1 MRITRDALVKIAKD
15 TTEKTL
21 APNRNVTAVFLVG
34 SMLSADP
41 FMGGTTDVDL
51 LVIYNGEP
59 PDARQII
66 KLSNEFHVDICYEA
80 ASLYAQP
87 RELRGDP
94 WRGYAMWNPTL
105 LHQKGRFF
113 EYTQSSLRAQF
124 DDPANKLKRAYAFS
138 APAREAWSGMQFD
151 PENVNPLHLLNAAAN
166 AANAVAVLSG
176 EPLTERRLLAGFQ
189 ARAQAIGNP
198 DFTRALLEVF
208 GRQMNIELVREWLP
222 AWEEAFVTAGLAP
235 LDLSIHTARLGYYKS
250 AITTLLESD
259 FPLAAIWPMIFTWAR
274 AAEAGNFTSEHSR
287 VWMRVLALLGL
298 DSVGMPERVDA
309 LDRYLDTLEETL
321 EKIAAENGL

>member
-1 MRITRDALVKIAKD
+1 MRITRDALLKIAKD

-21 APNRNVTAVFLVG
+21 APNKNVTAVFLLG
-34 SMLSADP
+34 SMLSDNP

-59 PDARQII
+59 PDTQELI
-66 KLSNEFHVDICYEA
+66 KLSNDFHVDIRYEP

-94 WRGYAMWNPTL
+94 WRGHAMWNPTL

-113 EYTQSSLRAQF
+113 EFTQSVLRAQF
-124 DDPANKLKRAYAFS
+124 DEPANQLKRAYAFS

-151 PENVNPLHLLNAAAN
+151 PSSAEPLQLLNAAAN

-176 EPLTERRLLAGFQ
+176 EPLTERRLLAGFP

-198 DFTRALLEVF
+198 DFVRALMDIIC
-208 GRQMNIELVREWLP
+208 RQVNVEFVREWLP
-222 AWEEAFVTAGLAP
+222 AWEEAFSSAGLAP
-235 LDLSIHTARLGYYKS
+235 LDLSIHTARLAYYKS
-250 AITTLLESD
+250 AIITLLEGD
-259 FPLAAIWPMIFTWAR
+259 FPLAALWPMIFTWAR
-274 AAEAGNFTSEHSR
+274 AAEAGNFTNEHNR
-287 VWMRVLALLGL
+287 AWARVLVLLGL
-298 DSVGMPERVDA
+298 DPVGMPDRVDA
-309 LDRYLDTLEETL
+309 LDRYLDVLEETL
-321 EKIAAENGL
+321 EQIAAKNGL